1 MLPEQLKISIEE
13 ELSTTENKKVNI
25 RGFRA
30 ASGGCINNGGIIDTS
45 AGEYFIKWN
54 NKTRFP
60 GMFEVE
66 KRGLKLLYD
75 ADAIRIPKAKVAGES
90 GDLIYIVM
98 ENIHMAA
105 RKPDYSTMLGVKL
118 AKLHSNKAEKFGI
131 DHDNFIGSLA
141 QSNRTHSDW
150 VEFFIT
156 QRLAKQIEVALNN
169 GAISSTTVKQFD
181 HLYTRFENFFPKES
195 PVLIHGDLWS
205 GNLITDDLGEPCL
218 IDPAVYYGHREIEL
232 SMTKLFGGFD
242 IEFYRSYHEAM
253 PLENGFEER
262 VEVYNLYPLMV
273 HVNLFGGHY
282 LQEVEST
289 LRRF

>member
-13 ELSTTENKKVNI
+13 ELLKTENKKVNI

-45 AGEYFIKWN
+45 VGKYFIKWN
-54 NKTRFP
+54 NKTRFQE
-60 GMFEVE
+60 MFEAE
-66 KRGLKLLYD
+66 ERGLKLLYD
-75 ADAIRIPKAKVAGES
+75 ADSIRIPKAIVAGES

-98 ENIHMAA
+98 ENIHMTA
-105 RKPDYSTMLGVKL
+105 RKPDYWTMLGVKL
-118 AKLHSNKAEKFGI
+118 AKLHSNKAEKFGM

-181 HLYTRFENFFPKES
+181 QLYTRFENFFPNES

-242 IEFYRSYHEAM
+242 TE

-262 VEVYNLYPLMV
+262 VEVYNLYPLLV

-282 LQEVEST
+282 LQKVEFI
-289 LRRF
+289 LKRY

>member
-1 MLPEQLKISIEE
+1 MLPDQLKISIEE
-13 ELSTTENKKVNI
+13 ELSTKENKQVHIKA
-25 RGFRA
+25 FRA
-30 ASGGCINNGGIIDTS
+30 ASGGCINHGGTIDTS
-45 AGEYFIKWN
+45 TGEFFVKWN
-54 NKTRFP
+54 NKSRFP
-60 GMFEVE
+60 GMFEAE
-66 KRGLKLLYD
+66 KLGLKLLYD
-75 ADAIRIPKAKVAGES
+75 TNAIRIPKTIIAGGIE
-90 GDLIYIVM
+90 DLIYIVM
-98 ENIHMAA
+98 ENINTTG
-105 RKPDYSTMLGVKL
+105 RKSDYWTMLGVKL
-118 AKLHSNKAEKFGI
+118 AKLHSHKAEKFGL

-141 QSNRTHSDW
+141 QSNITHADW

-156 QRLAKQIEVALNN
+156 ERLVKQIEIALNK

-181 HLYTRFENFFPKES
+181 QIYTRFENLFPKES

-242 IEFYRSYHEAM
+242 NEFYQSYHEIM

-282 LQEVEST
+282 LQEVEFI
-289 LRRF
+289 LRRY